1 MQLNELIIIYIKKL
15 KKAGIKFPLNEIR
28 FIVEDQLNFSLLDQ
42 ITNKKLLLNLTEE
55 KKLISAFNRR
65 INREP
70 IERILNKKAFR
81 NLELSLNEYTFIPRK
96 ETELLVDI
104 ILNLKINPKNILEL
118 GTGSGAIS
126 ISLMKELKKSNA
138 IATDINMQSL
148 NMAKKNAIKYKVAE
162 QISFVCCNWLD
173 VFVNSDFDLI
183 IANPPYVESGVISSL
198 DPEVKFH
205 DPVLALDGG
214 NDGLVA
220 YRTILS
226 SLGKLLNENTIIIFE
241 VGFNQAVKVSNLMK
255 EAHIMTTKV
264 YEDYSKNFRFVLGTN
279 QYQSY

>member
-81 NLELSLNEYTFIPRK
+81 NLELSLKEYTFIPRK

-148 NMAKKNAIKYKVAE
+148 NMAKKM
-162 QISFVCCNWLD
+162 L
-173 VFVNSDFDLI
+173 
-183 IANPPYVESGVISSL
+183 
-198 DPEVKFH
+198 
-205 DPVLALDGG
+205 
-214 NDGLVA
+214 
-220 YRTILS
+220 LS
-226 SLGKLLNENTIIIFE
+226 IKLL
-241 VGFNQAVKVSNLMK
+241 
-255 EAHIMTTKV
+255 
-264 YEDYSKNFRFVLGTN
+264 SKLVLFAAIG
-279 QYQSY
+279 